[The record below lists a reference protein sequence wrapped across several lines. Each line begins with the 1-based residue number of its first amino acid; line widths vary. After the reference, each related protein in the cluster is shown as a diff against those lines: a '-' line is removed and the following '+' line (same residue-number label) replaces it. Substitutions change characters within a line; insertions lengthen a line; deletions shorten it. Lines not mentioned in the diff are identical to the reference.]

1 MTLLGLE
8 IARAK
13 NIPFIGTYHTL
24 LNRYTHYFF
33 NGKIVTPKM
42 VEFASKFIGNLCDYL
57 IAPTER
63 VKDELILYGVKRPI
77 HVLPSGIDLE
87 NYKKRKK
94 GFIRQKLKIV
104 SRKKILLYV
113 GRLGKEKSVDFLLEA
128 FSIISKENSNCV
140 LVLVGDG
147 PEKQNLKKFAKK
159 LNIQN
164 NVYFFGSVKHSDVAN
179 IYADSDIFVFASR
192 TETQG
197 LVILEA
203 LASGLPVVAVND
215 PAFDSIILNEE
226 NGYTVSDKTE
236 FAKKVLHLLANNK
249 IQRDFSHNARKSIEK
264 FSVQNTA
271 RYLEQLYKQAI
282 EKKQEKD
289 QNTIQTKSVNGFKK
303 FLVKANDTLRKY
315 YE

>member
-1 MTLLGLE
+1 MKIGFFTDSYLPQLDGLATSVEICARALEDLGHEVYVIAPRYPRYNDISPNVYRLTSIKFVDTPEMRWTLQLPEKPLLKIIRINFDIIHGHSGGGMTLLGLE

-113 GRLGKEKSVDFLLEA
+113 GRLGKEKSVDF
-128 FSIISKENSNCV
+128 F
-140 LVLVGDG
+140 
-147 PEKQNLKKFAKK
+147 
-159 LNIQN
+159 
-164 NVYFFGSVKHSDVAN
+164 
-179 IYADSDIFVFASR
+179 
-192 TETQG
+192 T
-197 LVILEA
+197 
-203 LASGLPVVAVND
+203 
-215 PAFDSIILNEE
+215 
-226 NGYTVSDKTE
+226 
-236 FAKKVLHLLANNK
+236 
-249 IQRDFSHNARKSIEK
+249 
-264 FSVQNTA
+264 
-271 RYLEQLYKQAI
+271 
-282 EKKQEKD
+282 
-289 QNTIQTKSVNGFKK
+289 
-303 FLVKANDTLRKY
+303 
-315 YE
+315 